1 MSLQAK
7 DRKTRSDAEDV
18 FLSVVIPSFNEGAK
32 IGAFLR
38 EVQTY
43 LKQQHFRTEIVVVD
57 DASTDSTYDVL
68 RRFSEFHPIRILR
81 NSTNSGKGYSVKE
94 GVMASRGRFLLVV
107 DADRAYAISSLNDL
121 LTPLLG
127 GKYDIAVGNRRMN
140 SSRFVLSPR
149 FLPYVYFRHLLG
161 EIFNIFTRMVVLK
174 GFTDTQC
181 GFKCFSRK
189 AAVDIF
195 GLQRITGFCFDV
207 EVLFLAAK
215 RGYRCVEVPVTF
227 YYNGEPSSIRLFP
240 DALHFLLDLVRI
252 RFNNFI
258 GRYNL
263 GKNRHSIR
271 QSSHQP

>member
-1 MSLQAK
+1 MALQAK
-7 DRKTRSDAEDV
+7 ERKTHSDAEDV
-18 FLSVVIPSFNEGAK
+18 FLSVIIPSFNEGLK
-32 IGAFLR
+32 IGAFLK

-43 LKQQHFRTEIVVVD
+43 LEQQQFRTEIVVVD
-57 DASTDSTYDVL
+57 DASTDSTYDIL
-68 RRFSEFHPIRILR
+68 TNFCESYTIRILR

-107 DADRAYAISSLNDL
+107 DADGAYPISSLHGL
-121 LTPLLG
+121 LTPLLE

-149 FLPYVYFRHLLG
+149 HLPYIYFRHLLG

-181 GFKCFSRK
+181 GLKCFSRK
-189 AAVDIF
+189 VATEIF
-195 GLQRITGFCFDV
+195 ALQHIRGFCFDV

-252 RFNNFI
+252 RFNNFV

-263 GKNRHSIR
+263 GKNRHNIR